1 MPFRSGAIG
10 VLGAATAVHEALVV
24 VDLQTDFCPGGAL
37 AVPDGDAIVPLVNR
51 LLGDAAVRVLTADW
65 HPPGHRS
72 FAAAHAGKRPFDR
85 GFVGGV
91 EQVLWPEHCVQGT
104 DGAAFHPRL
113 RADLADMILRKGFRP
128 GLDSYSAFFE
138 NDRIT
143 PTGLEGYLTSR
154 GVDAVALV
162 GLALDVCVAASALD
176 AARLGFRTR
185 VVLPGC
191 RAIDRDGS
199 LAKALA
205 AMRGAGVRLDDGPAT

>member
-1 MPFRSGAIG
+1 M
-10 VLGAATAVHEALVV
+10 HEALVV

-37 AVPDGDAIVPLVNR
+37 AVPGGDAIVPLVNR
-51 LLGDAAVRVLTADW
+51 LLEDAAVRVLTADW

-72 FAAAHAGKRPFDR
+72 FAAAHAGTRPFDR

-104 DGAAFHPRL
+104 DGAAFHPLL
-113 RADLADMILRKGFRP
+113 RVDLADMILRKGFRP

-162 GLALDVCVAASALD
+162 GLALDVCVAASAID

-185 VVLPGC
+185 VILPGC